1 MQSAGSETAAAC
13 DKRESKKG
21 KVLGPPI
28 SDSSAGFC
36 CYMQKKNLKKK
47 KKKQKQD
54 ENKVRAE
61 RCREPGDNQ
70 IALFLYTSL
79 TVGAE
84 RQIAGLPV
92 KELEDWTVPT
102 LPAWK
107 SCNTGTQHH
116 WFNPKMA
123 EQKPAWMF
131 TGIKINFRKM
141 FMTNPP
147 ETPNTITERRS

>member
-61 RCREPGDNQ
+61 RCRELGDNQ

-92 KELEDWTVPT
+92 KELED
-102 LPAWK
+102 
-107 SCNTGTQHH
+107 
-116 WFNPKMA
+116 
-123 EQKPAWMF
+123 
-131 TGIKINFRKM
+131 
-141 FMTNPP
+141 
-147 ETPNTITERRS
+147 